1 MGQRAPKLIFGVRAR
16 LLMAFLAICLLSLVG
31 TVFGFLSLSQV
42 GRSLGRITGEQ
53 VPHALSWLELSR
65 QAERVVRAAPALL
78 AVTTEDERAQVSTEI
93 TAQAVELNNLLLQT
107 GSYAAADNARTEAK
121 VQPLV
126 KQFNQN
132 LADLEDLVKKRIF
145 IATL

>member
-1 MGQRAPKLIFGVRAR
+1 MQEQRKALIFGVRGR
-16 LLMAFLAICLLSLVG
+16 LLLAFLTICLFSLVG
-31 TVFGFLSLSQV
+31 AASGFLSLSQV

-93 TAQAVELNNLLLQT
+93 TAQAVELNQLLLQI
-107 GSYAAADNARTEAK
+107 GNPADGEAAK
-121 VQPLV
+121 VRPLID
-126 KQFNQN
+126 QFN
-132 LADLEDLVKKRIF
+132 
-145 IATL
+145 